1 MSSKTTTLKT
11 IHNPRNQKTSKRFPN
26 AKNVTRLDF
35 LREAKRTKS
44 LNKRKKSRKKKTY
57 DQKKASSLKKEIQ
70 CRDISETTHNP
81 QNYLFL
87 NIPHCYLEEY
97 AFHHGHPGYGIK
109 WFHEN
114 EFRKV
119 IKRCERKHIY
129 INGIE
134 AISENGQQFC
144 MIEYCYKW
152 LNIFPRVK
160 PKNRDCGGLQ
170 IEQCQER
177 RYQPA
182 IYDTLKT
189 IDYEIN
195 WFRFAFE
202 EFVEEAMNR
211 NIKIERYSATCSF

>member
-1 MSSKTTTLKT
+1 MSSKTNNLE
-11 IHNPRNQKTSKRFPN
+11 S
-26 AKNVTRLDF
+26 
-35 LREAKRTKS
+35 
-44 LNKRKKSRKKKTY
+44 
-57 DQKKASSLKKEIQ
+57 
-70 CRDISETTHNP
+70 TTHNP
-81 QNYLFL
+81 SNPLEEATQENECIEWNIEEDFPQEYEPTFNDKLGRMLKRKIKAQLKDVLFSG
-87 NIPHCYLEEY
+87 IPHCYLEEY

>member
-109 WFHEN
+109 WFTEN
-114 EFRKV
+114 NFRNV
-119 IKRCERKHIY
+119 IKRCVKNNIY
-129 INGIE
+129 IYGIE
-134 AISENGQQFC
+134 AVDENGALDVLQ
-144 MIEYCYKW
+144 ENESYC
-152 LNIFPRVK
+152 PVK
-160 PKNRDCGGLQ
+160 RS
-170 IEQCQER
+170 CQL
-177 RYQPA
+177 
-182 IYDTLKT
+182 IS
-189 IDYEIN
+189 
-195 WFRFAFE
+195 AFE
-202 EFVEEAMNR
+202 DFVKEAINQR
-211 NIKIERYSATCSF
+211 IRIVRYSATYNL